1 MKRTVSLVAGV
12 LSMFLLAGCGG
23 GGGGDSSASPYTGL
37 TSQAS
42 LTQDNVVDV
51 TTQAYQAG
59 DRTVSAATVTPLG
72 EPGPGPSEAG
82 DSRAVSLV
90 RMLRDVV
97 ENVERPPVSPSR
109 PLSATGAVPMEEVT
123 ESGTMSDGFGGTA
136 SYTLTMNTDT
146 GDFRGTFTFSSWH
159 GDVDSMISGTTS
171 VTGHFD
177 ETAGE
182 INHIQFTFH
191 AVTMVDGADSVTI
204 TGTVD
209 LSVTLLPGTA
219 SVTATVEMYLGDNG
233 SGKTVWLHEYTVT
246 VTEGPDESPFDGIPD
261 YTEVAVSGRIYLHD
275 YGCVDVF
282 TPTPFR
288 VYAGSTNPAS
298 GVFLVDGSGG
308 RSARLV
314 VIDESTGY
322 YVEADLEPDGT
333 YEWTSI
339 TYPWP

>member
-42 LTQDNVVDV
+42 LTQDNVVEI

-59 DRTVSAATVTPLG
+59 DRTVSAAMVTPLG
-72 EPGPGPSEAG
+72 EPGQGQSEAG
-82 DSRAVSLV
+82 NSRAVALV
-90 RMLRDVV
+90 RMLRAVV
-97 ENVERPPVSPSR
+97 ESVEMPPVSPSR
-109 PLSATGAVPMEEVT
+109 PLSATGAAPMEVIT
-123 ESGTMSDGFGGTA
+123 ESDTIYDGFGGTA
-136 SYTLTMNTDT
+136 SYTLTVDTVT
-146 GDFRGTFTFSSWH
+146 GDFSGTFTFSNWH
-159 GDVDSMISGTTS
+159 GDADSTISGTTS

-177 ETAGE
+177 ETAGA
-182 INHIQFTFH
+182 ISRIRFTFH
-191 AVTMVDGADSVTI
+191 GVTMMDGADSVTI

-209 LSVTLLPGTA
+209 LSMTPPSG
-219 SVTATVEMYLGDNG
+219 TATVEMYLEESVTGA
-233 SGKTVWLHEYTVT
+233 TVWIHNYEVT
-246 VTEGPDESPFDGIPD
+246 VTEGPDANPADGEPD
-261 YTEVAVSGRIYLHD
+261 YTDAVVSGRIYLHD
-275 YGCVDVF
+275 YGYVDVS

-314 VIDESTGY
+314 VINESTGY
-322 YVEADLEPDGT
+322 YVEADLDADGL
-333 YEWTSI
+333 YEWMSI
-339 TYPWP
+339 TYPWV